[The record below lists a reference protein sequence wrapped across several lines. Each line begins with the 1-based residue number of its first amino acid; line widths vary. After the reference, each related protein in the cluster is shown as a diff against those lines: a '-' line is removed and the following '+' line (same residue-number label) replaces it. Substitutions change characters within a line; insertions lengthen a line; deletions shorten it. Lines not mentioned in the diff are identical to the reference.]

1 MPLGIVVAVLV
12 LILAAMPGGVA
23 HAQGTAPKD
32 APPKDAPAK
41 SAPGPAPIAVPDAQ
55 TLAMLIHNSV
65 VAVSQANVTGNYGV
79 LHALAAPGFQE
90 SNPPQKLAEV
100 FANLRSVDLT
110 PVIIFS
116 PILTQQPTVTENNML
131 RLTGYYKTTP
141 QQVHFDLL
149 FQPVAGNWRLFG
161 VAIRTLPADAPQ
173 PAASLRPPASFPKG
187 DAPAKAAEKK
197 APAPEKKARP
207 ATTPAEKKQ

>member
-1 MPLGIVVAVLV
+1 
-12 LILAAMPGGVA
+12 
-23 HAQGTAPKD
+23 
-32 APPKDAPAK
+32 
-41 SAPGPAPIAVPDAQ
+41 
-55 TLAMLIHNSV
+55 
-65 VAVSQANVTGNYGV
+65 
-79 LHALAAPGFQE
+79 
-90 SNPPQKLAEV
+90 
-100 FANLRSVDLT
+100 
-110 PVIIFS
+110 
-116 PILTQQPTVTENNML
+116 ML

-161 VAIRTLPADAPQ
+161 VSMKTVPADAPQ

-207 ATTPAEKKQ
+207 ATPPPEKK